1 MGLVVL
7 LGLLTLPLYGQRTS
21 TQTIEGLVSDATGAV
36 IPGATVTMTNI
47 DTGITTTVTTNET
60 GNYRFSYV
68 PVGNYTVRCELD
80 GFKTQSMSGVRVATT
95 SQVRTDFTM
104 EIGDITETIE
114 VAADAITLN
123 TENATVGSVIEN
135 RRITE
140 LPLNGR
146 NIVQLAVLVPGVQF
160 GQRSGMNR
168 GDGGYIPEG
177 SYSVSANGVRELH
190 QVVTLDGTDTADV
203 RRSVTP
209 FVPSIEAIE
218 EFKLQTSSFSAE
230 TGFGGGA
237 VTNITLKSG
246 TNEFHGTV
254 FEFLRNNALD
264 AEPYFLNFE
273 RAAAE
278 RREANQRIR
287 NTFGVVLS
295 GPIVKNKTFWM
306 FDWEARRER
315 TKSVSEGF
323 FPHDSFR
330 GGDFSELLP
339 GSIRAGGRLRAP
351 IVIYDPFTGEPFP
364 NNVIPSSR
372 IHPGIRDNI
381 LPVVARAD
389 FRQPDPLDFTRR
401 EGLIRPLTVNQYFTK
416 VDHHFSDAD
425 RIFGR
430 LAVSKSDRVN
440 PTLNPNFTSTRGENT
455 YNVATQ
461 WIHTFNQ
468 NMINEFRF
476 GFQKF
481 NRGSFSPRRGDT
493 SFSMPAL
500 GIGPFHIVAGS
511 GRQLDT
517 DEHGYPNLSLYN
529 INDGREYNN
538 PNNQQIG
545 NHLSII
551 KGSHNLKMGGEVY
564 RLTMHDGAANLGR
577 GRVRWGG
584 NETGLNHASF
594 LMGIPSST
602 ETPEGVA
609 ITSPVAI
616 RQGYYIQ
623 DDWKFSPRLTINMGF
638 RFDYDGNIRDRLGFL
653 RTVLFPNENHAPGT
667 AVGNGGFIDPD
678 TGIDIPTMGPPAV
691 GPGGDVKL
699 FHQDVRFFMPRLGI
713 AYRPSEKW
721 VVRVGAGYFDNL
733 MHWNNW
739 SILNLNPPLAA
750 ATEFIQSVDVAQT
763 LMLTGLDGAQH
774 TVRTRRF
781 RNNDAAI
788 TLNDPFLDNVGAL
801 PSNLGNPVNTV
812 AVNPETK
819 DGDMWKWSFDVQRD
833 LGYNTQLTVGYV
845 GHAMRHVGNSMRNW
859 NSPAPS
865 ADSNIQANRPF
876 PRFFDPATPELG
888 VQNLSTVRYLDTYQ
902 NAFHHGLQME
912 LKKRYSAGIT
922 FGVAYTYS
930 KTHGDGEAGGNQGAN
945 IQQPRLCRHCDRG
958 RLRFDQTQYMVA
970 NFVWDMPGSN
980 LPGALK
986 HVIGGWQSNGI
997 LSLRTGFPFNL
1008 TGSRGDLN
1016 VREESPRPDIVGE
1029 PRFDGQNRKL
1039 WYRPEAFQRATCRI
1053 PERQDLCRFGNF
1065 GYNVLDSPGQRRI
1078 DFGLFK
1084 NFRLTETF
1092 NLQFRSEYYNAL
1104 NTPYFRNPTGLS
1116 YSSSDVIT
1124 PDGSRV
1130 GEIRGTRQDMRIIQ
1144 FGLKLTF

>member
-1 MGLVVL
+1 M
-7 LGLLTLPLYGQRTS
+7 
-21 TQTIEGLVSDATGAV
+21 
-36 IPGATVTMTNI
+36 
-47 DTGITTTVTTNET
+47 
-60 GNYRFSYV
+60 
-68 PVGNYTVRCELD
+68 
-80 GFKTQSMSGVRVATT
+80 
-95 SQVRTDFTM
+95 
-104 EIGDITETIE
+104 
-114 VAADAITLN
+114 
-123 TENATVGSVIEN
+123 
-135 RRITE
+135 
-140 LPLNGR
+140 
-146 NIVQLAVLVPGVQF
+146 
-160 GQRSGMNR
+160 
-168 GDGGYIPEG
+168 
-177 SYSVSANGVRELH
+177 
-190 QVVTLDGTDTADV
+190 
-203 RRSVTP
+203 
-209 FVPSIEAIE
+209 
-218 EFKLQTSSFSAE
+218 
-230 TGFGGGA
+230 
-237 VTNITLKSG
+237 TNITLKSG
-246 TNEFHGTV
+246 TNELHGTI

-273 RAAAE
+273 RAADE
-278 RREANQRIR
+278 QREVNQRIR

-295 GPIVKNKTFWM
+295 GPIIKNKTFWM
-306 FDWEARRER
+306 VDWEARRER
-315 TKSVSEGF
+315 SKRVREGF
-323 FPHDSFR
+323 FPHDTFR

-339 GSIRAGGRLRAP
+339 GSPRSGGRFRAP

-381 LPVVARAD
+381 LPVVPQAD

-401 EGLIRPLTVNQYFTK
+401 QGIINPLTVNQYFTK
-416 VDHHFSDAD
+416 VDHHFSDAN

-430 LAVSKSDRVN
+430 LAVSKSDRKS
-440 PTLNPNFTSTRGENT
+440 PRLNQNFLKTRGENT

-481 NRGSFSPRRGDT
+481 NRTGFNPRTGDD
-493 SFSMPAL
+493 SFSMAAL

-511 GRQLDT
+511 GHELT
-517 DEHGYPNLSLYN
+517 SDEHGYPTLSLYD
-529 INDGREYNN
+529 ISDGRDFNN

-564 RLTMHDGAANLGR
+564 RLTMHDGSSNLGR

-609 ITSPVAI
+609 VTSPVAI

-638 RFDYDGNIRDRLGFL
+638 RFDYDGNLRDRDGFL
-653 RTVLFPNENHAPGT
+653 RMLLFPNENHAPGT
-667 AVGNGGFIDPD
+667 AIGNGGFIDPE
-678 TGIDIPTMGPPAV
+678 TGIEIPTMGPPAV
-691 GPGGDVKL
+691 GPGADIKL

-713 AYRPSEKW
+713 AYRPSERW
-721 VVRVGAGYFDNL
+721 VVRVGVGYFDNL
-733 MHWNNW
+733 IHWNNW
-739 SILNLNPPLAA
+739 SVLSLNPPLAA
-750 ATEFIQSVDVAQT
+750 ATEFIQSMVVAQT
-763 LMLTGLDGAQH
+763 LTLTGLDGKEA

-781 RNNDAAI
+781 RDSNAAI
-788 TLNDPFLDNVGAL
+788 TLNDPFLDNVGTL
-801 PSNLGNPVNTV
+801 PSNLGDPVNTV
-812 AVNPETK
+812 TVNPEAK
-819 DGDMWKWSFDVQRD
+819 DGDMWKWSFDIQRD

-865 ADSNIQANRPF
+865 PNSNIQANRPF

-888 VQNLSTVRYLDTYQ
+888 VQNLSTVRYLDAYQ

-912 LKKRYSAGIT
+912 LKKRYSAGLT

-945 IQQPRLCRHCDRG
+945 IQQPRFCRTCDRG

-970 NFVWDMPGSN
+970 NFVWDMPGGN

-986 HVIGGWQSNGI
+986 HIVGGWQSNGI
-997 LSLRTGFPFNL
+997 ISLRTGFPYSLF
-1008 TGSRGDLN
+1008 GRQGDLN
-1016 VREESPRPDIVGE
+1016 VREENPRPDLVGQ
-1029 PRFDGQNRKL
+1029 PQFDGQNRKL
-1039 WYRPEAFQRATCRI
+1039 WYRPEAFQRVTCRI
-1053 PERQDLCRFGNF
+1053 PERQDLCHYGDF

-1104 NTPYFRNPTGLS
+1104 NTPYFRNPQGLAW
-1116 YSSSDVIT
+1116 SSTDQIT

-1144 FGLKLTF
+1144 FGLKLMF